1 VRVKHILHQNDI
13 GQGMIE
19 LRVAELCADR
29 KISRNRLAKLTG
41 LTRPTAYLLFRG
53 DPSRLNM
60 DTIARLCHV
69 FNLSPDSFITYVP
82 RSVDPCAQASEVHP
96 LAGSELHPLA
106 G

>member
-1 VRVKHILHQNDI
+1 MLDYFQPEGGTVREKHILHQNDI
-13 GQGMIE
+13 GQGIIE

-53 DPSRLNM
+53 DPSRLNL

-69 FNLSPDSFITYVP
+69 FNLPPGRFIVYVP
-82 RSVDPCAQASEVHP
+82 PLVDPRA
-96 LAGSELHPLA
+96 
-106 G
+106 

>member
-1 VRVKHILHQNDI
+1 MRVKHILHQNDI
-13 GQGMIE
+13 GQGIIE
-19 LRVAELCADR
+19 LRVAELCAER

-69 FNLSPDSFITYVP
+69 FDLPLSGFIVYIP
-82 RSVDPCAQASEVHP
+82 RPVDPRAQA
-96 LAGSELHPLA
+96 
-106 G
+106 

>member
-1 VRVKHILHQNDI
+1 MQGRHILHQKDI

-69 FNLSPDSFITYVP
+69 FSLPPSAFLDYVP
-82 RSVDPCAQASEVHP
+82 RPVDPRAQASANP
-96 LAGSELHPLA
+96 KAR
-106 G
+106 